1 MAAGNGH
8 YHKED
13 FHRCNPAYQRRGFA
27 ALWRAKHWTGVQ
39 ESHEQYSGI
48 VSQTVDKGFRHRE
61 THHLPLLPSY
71 LCHLAVGR
79 GTDIYTVSKLLT
91 HSNLATTQV
100 YADVVD
106 ELKRDAAERISL
118 KIPTKEESDQT

>member
-1 MAAGNGH
+1 MRENRFLLFLNHLRLPYSIPKSFALLLA
-8 YHKED
+8 
-13 FHRCNPAYQRRGFA
+13 FHC
-27 ALWRAKHWTGVQ
+27 
-39 ESHEQYSGI
+39 
-48 VSQTVDKGFRHRE
+48 FRH
-61 THHLPLLPSY
+61 TFATLQ
-71 LCHLAVGR
+71 LAE

>member
-1 MAAGNGH
+1 MLIFNQLRFSFSSLHLLAS
-8 YHKED
+8 YIL
-13 FHRCNPAYQRRGFA
+13 FHC
-27 ALWRAKHWTGVQ
+27 
-39 ESHEQYSGI
+39 
-48 VSQTVDKGFRHRE
+48 FRH
-61 THHLPLLPSY
+61 TFATLQ
-71 LCHLAVGR
+71 LAE